1 MKEYEIVVV
10 VSPRLSQSE
19 ASNLYNETKKMVLG
33 ETGELITEMDWGKR
47 KLAYEIQDNLEAF
60 YFILRVKL
68 DPALIQSIEAQ
79 LNINENVVRFLIVNE
94 LIGEIAG
101 PTKVKDSRN
110 SDDR

>member
-47 KLAYEIQDNLEAF
+47 NQKCNS
-60 YFILRVKL
+60 ILW
-68 DPALIQSIEAQ
+68 
-79 LNINENVVRFLIVNE
+79 
-94 LIGEIAG
+94 
-101 PTKVKDSRN
+101 
-110 SDDR
+110 